1 MFVKKDRSL
10 LYIVRKCETD
20 IIIVIVMTVMM
31 SLADN
36 FFPKDQAFP
45 LSVPSLLGTALSLVL
60 AFRTG
65 QAYDRWWEARKI
77 WGAIV
82 NDSRSIV
89 RTAEGFIVDGADPER
104 AKKFVESIG
113 IRQIA
118 WAYALG
124 RSLRNQNALS
134 KIDKLITPEELV
146 VLKNRGNVP
155 NALLEFHTTDIKQA
169 RKEGLITEFGQL
181 RLDEL
186 VMRMVDSMGKCE
198 RIKGTVFPSP
208 YNRFVHMTIY
218 IFALTLTIGIED
230 FRGVIEIPA
239 TVIITTLF
247 LLLERI
253 ALLLQDPFEN
263 NPSDIPVSSL
273 AHKIETD
280 LKQMM
285 HRDDFPEPL
294 EDYHYFVM

>member
-20 IIIVIVMTVMM
+20 IIILIVITVMV

-45 LSVPSLLGTALSLVL
+45 LSVPTLLGTALSLVL

-89 RTAEGFIVDGADPER
+89 RAVEGFIVDDADPDQ
-104 AKKFVESIG
+104 AKKFIQSIG

-118 WAYALG
+118 WVHALG
-124 RSLRNQNALS
+124 RSLRNQNTIS
-134 KIDKLITPEELV
+134 KIEGFITPQEMDV
-146 VLKNRGNVP
+146 IKNRGNVP
-155 NALLEFHTTDIKQA
+155 NALLEFHSADIKQA

-186 VMRMVDSMGKCE
+186 VMRMVDSMGMCE

-218 IFALTLTIGIED
+218 IFAVTLTIGIED
-230 FRGVIEIPA
+230 FRGLVEIPA

-263 NPSDIPVSSL
+263 NPSDIPVTTL
-273 AHKIETD
+273 AHKIEID
-280 LKQMM
+280 LKQMLN
-285 HRDDFPEPL
+285 RDDFPEPL
-294 EDYHYFVM
+294 EDYRYFVM

>member
-1 MFVKKDRSL
+1 MFVKKDHSL
-10 LYIVRKCETD
+10 WYIIRKSEVD
-20 IIIVIVMTVMM
+20 IIILIVLTVFV

-36 FFPKDQAFP
+36 YFPNDQAFP
-45 LSVPSLLGTALSLVL
+45 LTVPSLLGTALSLVL

-65 QAYDRWWEARKI
+65 QAYDRWWEARKV

-89 RTAEGFIVDGADPER
+89 RAASGFVVDGADPKR
-104 AKKFVESIG
+104 AKLFVESIAL
-113 IRQIA
+113 RQMA
-118 WAYALG
+118 WCYALG
-124 RSLRNQNALS
+124 RSLRNQSALANS
-134 KIDKLITPEELV
+134 EKFLSPEEFE
-146 VLKNRGNVP
+146 VLKKRGNVP
-155 NALLEFHTTDIKQA
+155 NALLEFHSKDIAQA
-169 RKEGLITEFGQL
+169 RSKGVLSEFGQL

-208 YNRFVHMTIY
+208 YNRFVHVTIY
-218 IFALTLTIGIED
+218 IFAITLTIGIED
-230 FRGVIEIPA
+230 IRGLVEIPA
-239 TVIITTLF
+239 TVAITTLF

-263 NPSDIPVSSL
+263 NPSDINVTFL

-280 LKQMM
+280 LKQMVN
-285 HRDDFPEPL
+285 RDDLPEPL
-294 EDYHYFVM
+294 PNYKYFVM